1 MESIKNNII
10 NISYPEPDVKLVS
23 GKFKDILTYMGPG
36 AILAAASIGNGE
48 VFFSSRGGA
57 SYGYILIWTYLL
69 TAIMKAIVVYTG
81 AKYIT
86 LTGEHPFARWGK
98 IMPGPK
104 NWLAIFLGTIAFIA
118 FPLWGSSFLNVLA
131 QWASWVLGIDL
142 AYKKI
147 IAAVFAFIIFA
158 LLFVASY
165 DRMEKLITII
175 VSLIVL
181 FSFVAVLAA
190 KPDWLDVIK
199 GMFIPNMPGNYPDW
213 IVSKYPDVASSPP
226 LVELAAYLGA
236 LGGGTHDYIGYVG
249 TLREKDWGLLGNPN
263 CEKIQAQ
270 LRQLD
275 KNDSIPLPTD
285 EDSLYRA
292 KSWLKA
298 AKIDEIVSFSAV
310 FIVGTVFMILGS
322 VVLGTNG
329 LQVIPN
335 DNEILQHQAN
345 FFAVISPVLASFYK
359 ATIGVAFFGSLISLA
374 TTVWPSCFRESFS
387 PSFPELSKAAN
398 YNKIRISVC
407 AYSLVG
413 GLLLIWSGLSYTKVS
428 SFASIMGGVLALG
441 VWGLAMIWT
450 EKKVLPKEYRFSN
463 VMYVIIFIFS
473 AIMLILGIY
482 ALVQF
487 VVAL

>member
-1 MESIKNNII
+1 MTSTKDII
-10 NISYPEPDVKLVS
+10 NINYTEPNSKLVS
-23 GKFKDILTYMGPG
+23 GRFKDLLTYMGPG

-57 SYGYILIWTYLL
+57 TYGYILIWTYLL

-104 NWLAIFLGTIAFIA
+104 NWLAIFLGTIALIA
-118 FPLWGSSFLNVLA
+118 FPLWAYSFMNVLA
-131 QWASWVLGIDL
+131 QWALWIFGIDL

-147 IAAVFAFIIFA
+147 IATVFAFIIFA

-175 VSLIVL
+175 VSILVV
-181 FSFVAVLAA
+181 FSFVAVVVA
-190 KPDWLDVIK
+190 KPDWLEVIK
-199 GMFIPNMPGNYPDW
+199 GMFIPELPGNYADW
-213 IVSKYPDVASSPP
+213 IVSKYPDVASNSPF
-226 LVELAAYLGA
+226 VELAAYLGA

-249 TLREKDWGLLGNPN
+249 TLREKDWGILGNPN
-263 CEKIQAQ
+263 YEKIQAQ
-270 LRQLD
+270 LRQLN

-285 EDSLYRA
+285 ENNLYRA

-298 AKIDEIVSFSAV
+298 AKIDNIVSFSAV
-310 FIVGTVFMILGS
+310 FVVGTVFMILGS

-335 DNEILQHQAN
+335 DNEILQHQAS
-345 FFAVISPVLASFYK
+345 FFAVISPILASFYK
-359 ATIGVAFFGSLISLA
+359 ATIGIAFFGSLASLA

-413 GLLLIWSGLSYTKVS
+413 GLFLTWAGLSYTKVS
-428 SFASIMGGVLALG
+428 SFTSIMGGVLALG

-450 EKKVLPKEYRFSN
+450 EKKVLPKEYHFSN
-463 VMYVIIFIFS
+463 VMYVVIFIMS
-473 AIMLILGIY
+473 VIMLMLGIY
-482 ALVQF
+482 ALVKF
-487 VVAL
+487 VCAL